1 MIELFA
7 IRDASHFPKAVL
19 AKHVSWMS
27 LSWNLNASELPFQ
40 EAKANASVCVQG
52 VCTAW
57 LRRIFARRRLT
68 WGAAACSID
77 SSNKIDAAGRWTW
90 IAGANVLHWS
100 KVISKVTRNSSS

>member
-27 LSWNLNASELPFQ
+27 LSWNLVASELPFQ

-52 VCTAW
+52 VCTA
-57 LRRIFARRRLT
+57 
-68 WGAAACSID
+68 
-77 SSNKIDAAGRWTW
+77 
-90 IAGANVLHWS
+90 
-100 KVISKVTRNSSS
+100 